1 MDTKN
6 RIWRGTAVLSVSA
19 LMLTACGDGGDD
31 DAPAEETAAEEI
43 EETPG
48 DEAEDD
54 AESRAALSEDEI
66 RELLLTEEEF
76 PAEVE
81 DFEAET
87 DLAEAEPSPCP
98 APTPWSPARISRR

>member
-43 EETPG
+43 EETP
-48 DEAEDD
+48 ATRPRTTP
-54 AESRAALSEDEI
+54 SRE
-66 RELLLTEEEF
+66 R
-76 PAEVE
+76 
-81 DFEAET
+81 
-87 DLAEAEPSPCP
+87 PSPRTRSASCC
-98 APTPWSPARISRR
+98 